1 MPHHAKLS
9 PVNGWLWLLGLAALA
24 PVLLFSSRAEAQP
37 ALSAKEIAHRVETR
51 YQKLRTMQ
59 VTFLERYR
67 QGKNVRVESGTAY
80 FSRPGRMR
88 WEYEAPE
95 EKLFL
100 VDGVNAWFYVPADR
114 TATRAKV
121 KESDDWHTPLA
132 LLAGKLRPGVL
143 SRLCGALERQ
153 PARGGY
159 ALRCVPKDK
168 RASFREMLLET
179 DEGFRLTRILI
190 HEPGDVETEFR
201 FADWQ
206 ENVALA
212 EVLFHF
218 SAPKGVAI
226 VDEQSIAGPNR

>member
-1 MPHHAKLS
+1 VHGHSHRKQLFFFLMMACH
-9 PVNGWLWLLGLAALA
+9 LAAQPGVAGQESPQDLA
-24 PVLLFSSRAEAQP
+24 RS
-37 ALSAKEIAHRVETR
+37 VEQR
-51 YQKLRTMQ
+51 YQKARTLQ
-59 VTFLERYR
+59 VVFLERYR
-67 QGKNVRVESGTAY
+67 QGKNVRIESGTAY

-100 VDGVNAWFYVPADR
+100 VDGKNAWFYVPADR

-143 SRLCGALERQ
+143 SRMCGTLERL
-153 PARGGY
+153 PARSGH

-168 RASFREMLLET
+168 QAPFREMTFEM
-179 DEGFRLTRILI
+179 DDAFRLTRILI
-190 HEPGDVETEFR
+190 REPGDVETEFR
-201 FADWQ
+201 FADWR
-206 ENVALA
+206 ENVALE
-212 EVLFHF
+212 EVMFHF

-226 VDEQSIAGPNR
+226 VDEQSIAGASR

>member
-1 MPHHAKLS
+1 MQIFVQQRLQESWA
-9 PVNGWLWLLGLAALA
+9 WLAAAALA
-24 PVLLFSSRAEAQP
+24 AMVLLWPAPARAQGD
-37 ALSAKEIAHRVETR
+37 LSAKEIANRMEVR

-88 WEYEAPE
+88 WEYQAPE

-100 VDGVNAWFYVPADR
+100 VDGKNAWFYVPADR

-143 SRLCGALERQ
+143 TRMCGTLEKQ
-153 PARGGY
+153 ATKVGH

-168 RASFREMLLET
+168 QAPFREILFDM
-179 DEGFRLTRILI
+179 DEAFRLARILI
-190 HEPGDVETEFR
+190 REPGDVETEFR
-201 FADWQ
+201 FADWR

-226 VDEQSIAGPNR
+226 VDEQSLTGTSR